1 MLEYQRV
8 EKFIRYAEL
17 SMNEITVILNIL
29 IPHLQHRRSWGPV
42 MGSRSWRSWGQALQ
56 LTFSPRPSTFFTA
69 RLTVA

>member
-29 IPHLQHRRSWGPV
+29 IPHLQHRRSWGHGHGGHGV
-42 MGSRSWRSWGQALQ
+42 
-56 LTFSPRPSTFFTA
+56 RPYN
-69 RLTVA
+69 